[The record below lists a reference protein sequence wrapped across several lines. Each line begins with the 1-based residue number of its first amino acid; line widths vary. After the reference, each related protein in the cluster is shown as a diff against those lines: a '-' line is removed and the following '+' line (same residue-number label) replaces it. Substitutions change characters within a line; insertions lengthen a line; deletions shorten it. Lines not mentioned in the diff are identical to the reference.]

1 MLAFKSVCV
10 SLRESG
16 CLRECAKF
24 DWQAKGRIGNSGCKQ
39 NCPLTKE
46 SVSGKLTVPTRF
58 QLMAIG
64 VIIGRSSP
72 RSGNLLF
79 TFIVDCYFAI
89 TLKLNFCKQLLLN
102 LNITC

>member
-24 DWQAKGRIGNSGCKQ
+24 DWQAKGGIGNGGCKQ

-58 QLMAIG
+58 QLMAVG

-72 RSGNLLF
+72 RSS
-79 TFIVDCYFAI
+79 VYFY
-89 TLKLNFCKQLLLN
+89 CRLLLRN
-102 LNITC
+102 YLRTEFL